1 MADINTFLY
10 DSNGF
15 LWVGTNNNG
24 LYRLDYENLSIIDH
38 YTLDQNNEY
47 SFSSSTVLTIFKTSN
62 DKFWIG
68 TGGEGLFLYDKKING
83 FNRY

>member
-1 MADINTFLY
+1 MVISNLLLQSIIKNDHLADINIFLY

-38 YTLDQNNEY
+38 YTLIRITNIV
-47 SFSSSTVLTIFKTSN
+47 FRLVL
-62 DKFWIG
+62 
-68 TGGEGLFLYDKKING
+68 Y
-83 FNRY
+83 